1 VEHSQN
7 QIQEHAR
14 DAAENASELMS
25 EAGESAAANF
35 VDRAAQ
41 LGREQF
47 DALQSKTSAAFDQ
60 NVARM
65 EAQTIQVRS
74 KLESDTRAFSAEFQR
89 VISQHAQQSLERSAT
104 ELASQVGLAK
114 ESLRVEADSLDQ
126 QMRTS
131 AESITAKSMDEYKQR
146 LENASNTWLLTTV
159 SRLNQQSEGLIEQ
172 LSATT
177 EKRLKAVCASV
188 FAETGETLRQR
199 LAGVFMPPANPA
211 PSTEPPANK
220 PSETDPR
227 EQK

>member
-1 VEHSQN
+1 MR
-7 QIQEHAR
+7 ATP
-14 DAAENASELMS
+14 AENASQQMS

-47 DALQSKTSAAFDQ
+47 DALQSKTSDAFDQ

-65 EAQTIQVRS
+65 EAQTVQVRS
-74 KLESDTRAFSAEFQR
+74 KLESDARAFAAEFQR
-89 VISQHAQQSLERSAT
+89 VLSQHAQQSLERSAT

-126 QMRTS
+126 HLRTS
-131 AESITAKSMDEYKQR
+131 VQSVTAKSMDEYKQR
-146 LENASNTWLLTTV
+146 LENASNSWLLTTV
-159 SRLNQQSEGLIEQ
+159 TRLNQQSEGLIEQ

-177 EKRLKAVCASV
+177 EKRLKAVCGSV
-188 FAETGETLRQR
+188 FAEMGDTLRQR
-199 LAGVFMPPANPA
+199 LAGVFMTPAQPAPTAAPQPPAENP
-211 PSTEPPANK
+211 E
-220 PSETDPR
+220 